1 MRNAMKLYV
10 IDVEV
15 ACAAPA
21 EVAFDILRDAAGW
34 STWSAAKKTYL
45 EVEGTP
51 APDGVGAIRI
61 FGTGPFAS
69 REEVVAYEPPT
80 HFAYILHKGI
90 PVLDYRADV
99 TITPT
104 DNAGQLGCTI
114 AWHSTFHR
122 KYPLTGA
129 ANRSFLQYFL
139 RDTAKRLASAAV
151 ARR

>member
-1 MRNAMKLYV
+1 MAGVQKLYV
-10 IDVEV
+10 IDVQV
-15 ACAAPA
+15 DCAAPA

-34 STWSAAKKTYL
+34 STWTVAKKTML

-61 FGTGPFAS
+61 FGTGPFKS

-80 HFAYILHKGI
+80 HFAYIMHKGV
-90 PVLDYRADV
+90 PVSDYRADV

-104 DNAGQLGCTI
+104 NIAGQVGCTI
-114 AWHSTFHR
+114 VWHSTFHR

-129 ANRSFLQYFL
+129 ANRLFLLYFL
-139 RDTAKRLASAAV
+139 RDTAKRLARAAV
-151 ARR
+151 ARS